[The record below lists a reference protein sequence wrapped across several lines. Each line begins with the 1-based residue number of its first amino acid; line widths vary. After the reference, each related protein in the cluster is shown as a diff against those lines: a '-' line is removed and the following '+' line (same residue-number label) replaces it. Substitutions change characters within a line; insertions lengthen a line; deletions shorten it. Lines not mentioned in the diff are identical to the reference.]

1 MMDIIDYI
9 SDFFSFQVGDSSL
22 QIGAAISLSTLIGL
36 LQENQSKSTSFQL
49 LASHLLKIANVPVR
63 NIGSWAGNLM
73 LTHDHDNFP
82 SDVFTMMAGV
92 GAKVTIGELCWAF
105 LALFPASPSA
115 FQYCMYKSKGIQ
127 KIMEPEDEDRC

>member
-9 SDFFSFQVGDSSL
+9 NDFFSFQVGDSSL

-92 GAKVTIGELCWAF
+92 GAKVTIGELC
-105 LALFPASPSA
+105 
-115 FQYCMYKSKGIQ
+115 
-127 KIMEPEDEDRC
+127 